1 MRIKEWRARA
11 SLASGQN
18 FLRLIFPM
26 RADELF
32 TLPPSLARFAPYFT
46 PEATPWTWV
55 ARIAAALESIPVK
68 DFIPRTDLPPGLSV
82 EGKVYLHPSAK
93 LPPYGVILGPAWIGA
108 NADLRPGVFIR
119 GNVIAGEGCVLG
131 NSCEYKN
138 CLLLDGVQTPHY
150 NYVGDSVLGNRA
162 HLGAGAICANL
173 RLDKKPVTVQTPDGK
188 VVTELRKLGALMGDE
203 SKAGCN
209 AVLQPGAILGKRAA
223 VFPTIA
229 FGGYLPPNTLAV
241 VRDDIRQLPRPN

>member
-1 MRIKEWRARA
+1 
-11 SLASGQN
+11 
-18 FLRLIFPM
+18 M

-32 TLPPSLARFAPYFT
+32 TLPPSLVRFASFFT
-46 PEATPWTWV
+46 PDAPPWAWV
-55 ARIAAALESIPVK
+55 ERITAAMDSVPAK
-68 DFIPRTDLPPGLSV
+68 DIVPRADLPAGLRV

-93 LPPYGVILGPAWIGA
+93 LPPYGLIQGPAWIGA

-119 GNVIAGEGCVLG
+119 GSVIAGEGCVLG

-173 RLDKKPVTVQTPDGK
+173 RLDQKPVPVQTPAGR
-188 VVTELRKLGALMGDE
+188 VATNLRKLGALMGDDSE
-203 SKAGCN
+203 VGCN

-223 VFPTIA
+223 VLPTIA
-229 FGGYLPPNTLAV
+229 FAGYLPPNTLAS
-241 VRDDIRQLPRPN
+241 IRAEIRHLPRPG